1 MSKYVNNVVDTEKKA
16 PAKKKASAK
25 TKATSQKKKDEK

>member
-1 MSKYVNNVVDTEKKA
+1 MSKYVNNVVDTEKKP